1 MDHALIISSTVG
13 GLCIGAAALMM
24 LAFNGRILGISGIA
38 FGLLSNWSKASL
50 WRLAFL
56 LGLLIGA
63 AAARA
68 MLPDLAITI
77 TAIPWYLLL
86 IGGFLVGFGT
96 KLANGCTSGHGVCG
110 VGRLSRRSLT
120 ATLIFITSGM
130 LTVYI
135 LRHIF

>member
-38 FGLLSNWSKASL
+38 FDLLSNWSKASL